1 MHHIEEDMELTR
13 REAQVILTF
22 YMCGAIVLALLV
34 ISELLGI

>member
-1 MHHIEEDMELTR
+1 MYHSEDIELTR

-22 YMCGAIVLALLV
+22 YLSGAIVLAILG